1 MTETDSTTSTGGSA
15 TSVSCDRRRLRGD
28 GSLVALLRHRST
40 AAVLFFRRVFG
51 CRLAGRET
59 ARMKDRENAADAE
72 GAVRT
77 AWENGQESAAVSAA
91 LKLYGAEIYGLLV
104 GLCRGPHEADDA
116 FSLFAEG
123 LWQSLATF
131 EWKCSLR
138 TWAYVIA
145 RRSAHDLRR
154 KARRPQVGLSQVDEI
169 SAMVARVRTETA
181 PFQKTEVKNRM
192 AELRATLPE
201 DDQILLILRLD
212 RELAWEDLARV
223 FAGDHA
229 APDALKRE
237 SARLRKRFQLV
248 KERLVEL
255 GRREGLFDR

>member
-1 MTETDSTTSTGGSA
+1 MLHGHFA
-15 TSVSCDRRRLRGD
+15 K
-28 GSLVALLRHRST
+28 T
-40 AAVLFFRRVFG
+40 ALFFRRIFG
-51 CRLAGRET
+51 CRLPGQET
-59 ARMKDRENAADAE
+59 DRMKDREDAADAE
-72 GAVRT
+72 SAIRT
-77 AWENGQESAAVSAA
+77 AWESGQESAAVSAA
-91 LKLYGAEIYGLLV
+91 LKLYGAEVYGLLV
-104 GLCRGPHEADDA
+104 GLCRSPHEADDA

-123 LWQSLATF
+123 LWQSLSTF

-154 KARRPQVGLSQVDEI
+154 KARRPHLGLSQVDEV

-181 PFQKTEVKNRM
+181 PYQKTEAKNRM

-201 DDQILLILRLD
+201 DDQLLLILRLD
-212 RELAWEDLARV
+212 RGLAWEDLARV
-223 FAGDHA
+223 FAGDDTE
-229 APDALKRE
+229 PDALKRE

-255 GRREGLFDR
+255 GRKEGLFDR